1 MTFNNCLDLCPLLPG
16 MVPTSI
22 KNNDKNHKRL
32 LNEGRPKGGEDE
44 RSAWGV
50 DAQARQ
56 AHANDLNP
64 RGAVTRRQGV
74 IGPLDTG
81 LHADVS
87 LASQFLFYYYICL
100 FVFICMCVL
109 VLL

>member
-1 MTFNNCLDLCPLLPG
+1 M
-16 MVPTSI
+16 
-22 KNNDKNHKRL
+22 K
-32 LNEGRPKGGEDE
+32 EGLREGKME

-74 IGPLDTG
+74 VGPLDKG

-100 FVFICMCVL
+100 FVFICVCVL

>member
-1 MTFNNCLDLCPLLPG
+1 M
-16 MVPTSI
+16 
-22 KNNDKNHKRL
+22 K
-32 LNEGRPKGGEDE
+32 EGLREGKME

-50 DAQARQ
+50 DAQARQAQQAQQ

-74 IGPLDTG
+74 VGPLDKG

-87 LASQFLFYYYICL
+87 LASQFLFDYYICL
-100 FVFICMCVL
+100 FVFICVCVL